1 VGIGRPPA
9 EMSVVDFVLEP
20 YSALEIEK
28 ISETIARGVDAISAW
43 SRSGTESAMN
53 IVNVRGKVP

>member
-1 VGIGRPPA
+1 
-9 EMSVVDFVLEP
+9 LEP